1 MSSDV
6 RRVHPAPP
14 SRTNGRFASSSI
26 PRSASICS
34 APGCGCTT
42 WNGSASGASV
52 SAESMSSGSASTT
65 GPGLPGARGRERP
78 REVLGDAV
86 GAVDLRDP
94 LRHRPE
100 HVPEVDLLERL
111 ALDLVGGHLADQQNE
126 RRRVLKRG
134 VHADRGVRRARA
146 ARDDGDARP
155 AGELAVGV
163 GHVRGAGLVTARD
176 QADRRLVEA
185 VEHGEEALA
194 RNAEHGVGA
203 VDDELVDEQL
213 AAVAAHSRSSR

>member
-1 MSSDV
+1 
-6 RRVHPAPP
+6 
-14 SRTNGRFASSSI
+14 
-26 PRSASICS
+26 
-34 APGCGCTT
+34 
-42 WNGSASGASV
+42 
-52 SAESMSSGSASTT
+52 MSSGSASTT
-65 GPGLPGARGRERP
+65 GPGRPAHAVVNARATI
-78 REVLGDAV
+78 LGDAV

-111 ALDLVGGHLADQQNE
+111 ALDLVGGHLADEQNQ
-126 RRRVLKRG
+126 RRRVLERG
-134 VHADRGVRRARA
+134 VHADRRVRRARA

-163 GHVRGAGLVTARD
+163 GHVRRAGLVTARD
-176 QADRRLVEA
+176 QADRRVVEA
-185 VEHGEEALA
+185 VEHREEALA
-194 RNAEHGVGA
+194 RHAEDDVGA